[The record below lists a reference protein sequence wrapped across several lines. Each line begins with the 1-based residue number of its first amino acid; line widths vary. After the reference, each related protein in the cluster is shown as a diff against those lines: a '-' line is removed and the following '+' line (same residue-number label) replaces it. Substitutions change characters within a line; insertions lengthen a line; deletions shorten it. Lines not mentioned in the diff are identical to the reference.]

1 MKKLSF
7 FFLLSLFAF
16 APAKM
21 VKTRVGEGITVNLPS
36 TLVPM
41 TEEDIVQR
49 YPSVRAPL
57 GAFTNQNRDT
67 DFSVNISATQWVQAD
82 LEIASKFFKAGI
94 YNLYDKVDI
103 ISSGIQTINKK
114 KFIFYEFESRVNGN
128 KLKEAERQ
136 PILRYSY
143 VEYYI
148 EKGRT
153 LVFAFNCPK
162 DHRSEW
168 EASAHAI
175 MKSVRLK

>member
-1 MKKLSF
+1 MKKLLSL
-7 FFLLSLFAF
+7 FLISLFAF
-16 APAKM
+16 APIKM
-21 VKTRVGEGITVNLPS
+21 IKTKVGEGITVSLPT
-36 TLVPM
+36 TLAPM

-57 GAFTNQNRDT
+57 GAFTNSTRDT
-67 DFSVNISATQWVQAD
+67 DFSVNISATQWVQSD
-82 LEIASKFFKAGI
+82 LEIASQFFRSGI

-128 KLKEAERQ
+128 KMKEAERQ

-162 DHRSEW
+162 DHREQW
-168 EASAHAI
+168 QKDAHAI
-175 MKSVRLK
+175 MKSVKLK

>member
-7 FFLLSLFAF
+7 LFLVSLFAF
-16 APAKM
+16 APTKL
-21 VKTRVGEGITVNLPS
+21 VKTKVGEGITVILPT
-36 TLVPM
+36 TLKPM
-41 TEEDIVQR
+41 TEEDVVLR

-67 DFSVNISATQWVQAD
+67 DFSVNISATQWVQSD
-82 LEIASKFFKAGI
+82 LEIASKFFKSGI

-128 KLKEAERQ
+128 KMKEAERQ

-148 EKGRT
+148 EK
-153 LVFAFNCPK
+153 V
-162 DHRSEW
+162 RSLE
-168 EASAHAI
+168 
-175 MKSVRLK
+175 V